1 MTSRRSIALALAP
14 ALLLVSCGGDADDD
28 TPPANRAPI
37 VDGVEAPD
45 EVAAANG
52 QYLVQVRVTYHD
64 DDNETVSKIRL
75 QIPKGNFDQTTP
87 IQQATPANRSAIVA
101 IQLVAA
107 SAPKGAY
114 EYSVSVF
121 DERGL
126 ESAPAT
132 KTLTLK

>member
-1 MTSRRSIALALAP
+1 MTSRRSIALALVP
-14 ALLLVSCGGDADDD
+14 ALLLFACGGDAGDD

-37 VDGVEAPD
+37 VDGVEAPA
-45 EVAAANG
+45 EVAPANG

-101 IQLVAA
+101 IQLVAS
-107 SAPKGAY
+107 SAPAGTY
-114 EYSVSVF
+114 EYSVSVI
-121 DERGL
+121 DARGL

>member
-1 MTSRRSIALALAP
+1 MNCRRSIALAVVP
-14 ALLLVSCGGDADDD
+14 ALLLVSCGGDAGDDG
-28 TPPANRAPI
+28 PPPNRAPI
-37 VDGVEAPD
+37 VDAIEAPD
-45 EVAAANG
+45 EVAATNG

-75 QIPKGNFDQTTP
+75 RIPRGNFDQTTP
-87 IQQATPANRSAIVA
+87 IQQATPANRSAIIA

-107 SAPKGAY
+107 SAPKGTY
-114 EYSVSVF
+114 DYSVSVF

-132 KTLTLK
+132 KNLTLK